1 MKHQAAPPGA
11 AFFLLFPGDWHT
23 IGEERM
29 MTVYRKIKKGL
40 LIALALLL
48 VFTAVFGIYV
58 GDYYHADLDAIQ
70 NNSLQMDYE
79 RMERLEDGSLVFY
92 PEAYDSAVIFYP
104 GGKVEAL
111 AYIPLMESLAREG
124 VLTVLMPMPFN
135 LAVLAKNAA
144 EGIPEQF
151 PEVENWYMAG
161 HSLGGSMAA
170 SFAAENTAW
179 VDGLILLAAY
189 STDPVA
195 LPVLSIYGSSDG
207 VMNQEKYRQYHPN
220 LPELTEQ
227 IIDGGNHAGFGFY
240 GPQEGDGEA
249 SISREEQIARTA
261 ELMAEFVK

>member
-1 MKHQAAPPGA
+1 
-11 AFFLLFPGDWHT
+11 
-23 IGEERM
+23 M
-29 MTVYRKIKKGL
+29 MRVYRKIKKCL
-40 LIALALLL
+40 LIALAVLL
-48 VFTAVFGIYV
+48 VFTAVFGIYA

-70 NNSLQMDYE
+70 NNSLHMDYE

-92 PEAYDSAVIFYP
+92 PAAYDSAVIFYP
-104 GGKVEAL
+104 GSKVEAL

-207 VMNQEKYRQYHPN
+207 VMNQEKYQQYRPN
-220 LPELTEQ
+220 LPKLTEQ
-227 IIDGGNHAGFGFY
+227 IIDGGNNAGFGFY

-249 SISREEQIARTA
+249 TISREEQIARTA
-261 ELMAEFVK
+261 ELMAEFVN

>member
-1 MKHQAAPPGA
+1 M
-11 AFFLLFPGDWHT
+11 
-23 IGEERM
+23 R
-29 MTVYRKIKKGL
+29 VYRKIKKAL
-40 LIALALLL
+40 LIALAVLL
-48 VFTAVFGIYV
+48 VFTAVFGIYA

-70 NNSLQMDYE
+70 NNSLRMDYE

-92 PEAYDSAVIFYP
+92 PAAYDSAVIFYP

-111 AYIPLMESLAREG
+111 AYIPLMESLAEEG

-135 LAVLAKNAA
+135 LAVLAKDAA
-144 EGIPEQF
+144 AGIPEQF
-151 PEVENWYMAG
+151 PEVESWYMAG

-195 LPVLSIYGSSDG
+195 LPVLSIYGSNDG
-207 VMNQEKYRQYHPN
+207 VLNMEKYEKYRAN
-220 LPELTEQ
+220 LPDLTEQ

-249 SISREEQIARTA
+249 SISRQEQIEQTAR
-261 ELMAEFVK
+261 LMAEFVR

>member
-1 MKHQAAPPGA
+1 
-11 AFFLLFPGDWHT
+11 
-23 IGEERM
+23 

-40 LIALALLL
+40 MIALAVLL
-48 VFTAVFGIYV
+48 VFTAVFGIYA

-70 NNSLQMDYE
+70 NNSLRMDYE

-92 PEAYDSAVIFYP
+92 PAAYDSAVIFYP

-144 EGIPEQF
+144 DGIPEQF

-189 STDPVA
+189 STDPEA
-195 LPVLSIYGSSDG
+195 LPVLSIYGSNDG
-207 VMNQEKYRQYHPN
+207 VMNPEKYRQYRPN

-227 IIDGGNHAGFGFY
+227 IIDGGNHAGFAFY

-249 SISREEQIARTA
+249 SSSREEQITRTA

>member
-1 MKHQAAPPGA
+1 
-11 AFFLLFPGDWHT
+11 
-23 IGEERM
+23 M
-29 MTVYRKIKKGL
+29 MRVYRKIKKGL
-40 LIALALLL
+40 LIALAVLL
-48 VFTAVFGIYV
+48 VFTAVFGIYA
-58 GDYYHADLDAIQ
+58 GDYYHADLGAIQ
-70 NNSLQMDYE
+70 NNSLYMDYE

-92 PEAYDSAVIFYP
+92 PAAYDSAVIFYP
-104 GGKVEAL
+104 GSKVEAL
-111 AYIPLMESLAREG
+111 AYIPLMESLAEEG

-135 LAVLAKNAA
+135 LAVLAKDAA

-207 VMNQEKYRQYHPN
+207 VMNQEKYQQYRPN
-220 LPELTEQ
+220 LPKLTEQ
-227 IIDGGNHAGFGFY
+227 IIDGGNNAGFGFY

-249 SISREEQIARTA
+249 SISREAQIEQTAR
-261 ELMAEFVK
+261 LMAEFVK

>member
-1 MKHQAAPPGA
+1 
-11 AFFLLFPGDWHT
+11 
-23 IGEERM
+23 M

-40 LIALALLL
+40 LIALAVLL
-48 VFTAVFGIYV
+48 VFTVVFGIYA

-70 NNSLQMDYE
+70 NNSLQMDYD

-92 PEAYDSAVIFYP
+92 PAAYDSAVIFYP

-111 AYIPLMESLAREG
+111 AYIPLMESLAQGG

-189 STDPVA
+189 STA
-195 LPVLSIYGSSDG
+195 ELPENLSVVSIYGDADG
-207 VMNQEKYRQYHPN
+207 VMNREKYAEYRAN
-220 LPELTEQ
+220 LPEQTAEVV
-227 IIDGGNHAGFGFY
+227 IPGGNHAQFGDY
-240 GPQEGDGEA
+240 GPQKGDGEA
-249 SISREEQIARTA
+249 AISPQEQLVRTLQA
-261 ELMAEFVK
+261 VLPVLLGQD

>member
-1 MKHQAAPPGA
+1 M
-11 AFFLLFPGDWHT
+11 
-23 IGEERM
+23 R
-29 MTVYRKIKKGL
+29 VYRKIKKGL
-40 LIALALLL
+40 LIALAVLL
-48 VFTAVFGIYV
+48 VFTAVFGIYA
-58 GDYYHADLDAIQ
+58 GDYYHAELDAIQ
-70 NNSLQMDYE
+70 NNSLHMDYE

-92 PEAYDSAVIFYP
+92 PAAYDSAVIFYP

-144 EGIPEQF
+144 DGIPEQF

-189 STDPVA
+189 SADLVE
-195 LPVLSIYGSSDG
+195 LPVLSIYGSNDG
-207 VMNQEKYRQYHPN
+207 VMNQEKYQQYRAN

-249 SISREEQIARTA
+249 SISREVQIARTA

>member
-1 MKHQAAPPGA
+1 M
-11 AFFLLFPGDWHT
+11 
-23 IGEERM
+23 R
-29 MTVYRKIKKGL
+29 VYRKIKKGL
-40 LIALALLL
+40 LIALAVLL
-48 VFTAVFGIYV
+48 VFTAVFGIYA

-70 NNSLQMDYE
+70 NNSLHMDYE

-92 PEAYDSAVIFYP
+92 PAAYDSAVIFYP
-104 GGKVEAL
+104 GSKVEAL

-179 VDGLILLAAY
+179 VDGLVLLAAY

-207 VMNQEKYRQYHPN
+207 VMNQEKYQRYRPN
-220 LPELTEQ
+220 LPKLTEQ
-227 IIDGGNHAGFGFY
+227 IIDGGNNAGFGFY

-249 SISREEQIARTA
+249 TISREEQIARTA
-261 ELMAEFVK
+261 ELMAEFVN

>member
-1 MKHQAAPPGA
+1 M
-11 AFFLLFPGDWHT
+11 
-23 IGEERM
+23 R
-29 MTVYRKIKKGL
+29 VYRKIKKGL
-40 LIALALLL
+40 LIVLAVLL
-48 VFTAVFGIYV
+48 VFTAVFGIYA

-70 NNSLQMDYE
+70 NNSLRMAYE

-92 PEAYDSAVIFYP
+92 PAAYGSAVIFYP
-104 GGKVEAL
+104 GVKVEAL
-111 AYIPLMESLAREG
+111 AYIPLMESLAEEG

-170 SFAAENTAW
+170 SFAAENTSW

-195 LPVLSIYGSSDG
+195 LPVLSIYGSNDG
-207 VMNQEKYRQYHPN
+207 VMNQEKYRQYRPN

-261 ELMAEFVK
+261 ELMAAFVK

>member
-1 MKHQAAPPGA
+1 
-11 AFFLLFPGDWHT
+11 
-23 IGEERM
+23 M
-29 MTVYRKIKKGL
+29 MRVYRKIKKGL
-40 LIALALLL
+40 LIALAVLL
-48 VFTAVFGIYV
+48 VFMAVFGIYA

-92 PEAYDSAVIFYP
+92 PAAHDSAVIFYP

-111 AYIPLMESLAREG
+111 AYIPLMESLAEEG

-179 VDGLILLAAY
+179 IDGLILLAAY

-195 LPVLSIYGSSDG
+195 LPVLSIYGSNDG
-207 VMNQEKYRQYHPN
+207 VMNQEKYRQYRPN
-220 LPELTEQ
+220 LLELTEQ

-261 ELMAEFVK
+261 ELMAEFVN

>member
-1 MKHQAAPPGA
+1 
-11 AFFLLFPGDWHT
+11 
-23 IGEERM
+23 

-40 LIALALLL
+40 LIALAVLL
-48 VFTAVFGIYV
+48 VFAAVFGIYA

-70 NNSLQMDYE
+70 NNSLQMEYE
-79 RMERLEDGSLVFY
+79 RMERLEHGSLVFY
-92 PEAYDSAVIFYP
+92 PAAYDSAVIFYP

-111 AYIPLMESLAREG
+111 AYIPLMESLAMEG

-161 HSLGGSMAA
+161 HSLGGRMAA
-170 SFAAENTAW
+170 SFTAENTAW
-179 VDGLILLAAY
+179 VDGLTLVAAY

-195 LPVLSIYGSSDG
+195 LPVLSIYGSDDG
-207 VMNQEKYRQYHPN
+207 VMNQEKYRQYRPN

-240 GPQEGDGEA
+240 GPLEGDGEA

>member
-1 MKHQAAPPGA
+1 M
-11 AFFLLFPGDWHT
+11 
-23 IGEERM
+23 R
-29 MTVYRKIKKGL
+29 VYRKIKKGL
-40 LIALALLL
+40 LIALAVLLA
-48 VFTAVFGIYV
+48 FTAVFGIYA

-92 PEAYDSAVIFYP
+92 PAAYDSAVIFYP

-161 HSLGGSMAA
+161 HSLSGSMAA

-195 LPVLSIYGSSDG
+195 LPVLSIYGSNDG
-207 VMNQEKYRQYHPN
+207 VMNQEKYRQYRPN

-240 GPQEGDGEA
+240 GPHEGDGEA
-249 SISREEQIARTA
+249 TISREEQIARTA
-261 ELMAEFVK
+261 ELMAEFVR